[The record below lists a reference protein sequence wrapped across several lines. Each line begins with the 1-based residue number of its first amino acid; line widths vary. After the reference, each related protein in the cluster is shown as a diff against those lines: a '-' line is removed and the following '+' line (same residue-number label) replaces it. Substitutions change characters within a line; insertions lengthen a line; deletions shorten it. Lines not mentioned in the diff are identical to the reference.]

1 MSQPIDTNYLFQLA
15 RDKSAQ
21 GRSVLAGIISD
32 LFDDEGDSLSDR
44 ERTLI
49 FNILHGIIHDIEV
62 SVRINLSSRLAS
74 RTDVPHDLLTQLA
87 NDEIDVAYPI
97 LTGSTVLRDIDLIDV
112 IRLRTHEHQLALT
125 LRNEISE
132 EVSDAL
138 IETGQENIVES
149 LLKNQN
155 ARISQ
160 STMEYLVEQSR
171 RVDTYQEPLLQ
182 RNDLK
187 ADLAKRMFMWV
198 SAALRQHIIGRYGID
213 PETVDHLLEKAALE
227 EIDKTVSDGGRGNR
241 GAGKLAGA
249 MLDEGM
255 ITPEALVAALADGEV
270 SLFMA
275 MFARLTGLNEYLS
288 ARMVFEAGGEGMA
301 ISCKAL
307 GFPQSQFV
315 SIFKMSRKARPNR
328 KRNTKKDLL
337 TVLDLYERMTPEAA
351 QAVLH
356 RWQRGSDYLAAIR
369 ELELNG

>member
-1 MSQPIDTNYLFQLA
+1 MSQPIDTDYLFQLA

-32 LFDDEGDSLSDR
+32 LFDDQGDSLSDR

>member
-1 MSQPIDTNYLFQLA
+1 MSQTIDTDYLFQLA
-15 RDKSAQ
+15 RDKSVQ
-21 GRSVLAGIISD
+21 GRAVLAGIISD
-32 LFDDEGDSLSDR
+32 LFDDRGDTLSDR

-49 FNILHGIIHDIEV
+49 FNILHGIIRDIEV
-62 SVRINLSSRLAS
+62 SVRVNLSSRLAS
-74 RTDVPHDLLTQLA
+74 RADVPHDLVTQLA

-138 IETGQENIVES
+138 VETGQESTVES

-213 PETVDHLLEKAALE
+213 PQTVDLLLEKAALE

-315 SIFKMSRKARPNR
+315 SIFRMSRKARPNR
-328 KRNTKKDLL
+328 KRNTKKDLRAI
-337 TVLDLYERMTPEAA
+337 LDLYERMTPEAA
-351 QAVLH
+351 RAVLH